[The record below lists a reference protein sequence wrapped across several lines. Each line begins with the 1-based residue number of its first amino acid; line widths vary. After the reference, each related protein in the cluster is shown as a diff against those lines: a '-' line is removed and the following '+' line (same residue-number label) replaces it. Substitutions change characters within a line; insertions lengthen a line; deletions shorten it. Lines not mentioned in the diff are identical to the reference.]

1 MPRLALGCLT
11 TYPALFV
18 SFTHMIASYPS
29 SSALPLKAMH
39 AFDLVM
45 RLGGVG
51 RAAERLGVTHGAV
64 SRQIGHLQTTLG
76 LRLFEGP
83 RNARRPTA
91 EAEQLWA
98 EIAPAFGQLEAAA
111 GARMGS
117 QQRLRV
123 SCLSTLAARWLIPR
137 LADFA
142 TLHPDIVVELSESY
156 AAPVRALEGADLAIR
171 MLAKGAT
178 APSGLTATPFMDN
191 AFGLVVAPHRAG
203 AADRRLVSRSHP
215 AAWKDWAALS
225 GQAVPDL
232 SPVEFDHQQTM
243 IQAAV
248 AGLGVAVTQKAL
260 VEADLAE
267 GRLTAPAGFVRD
279 GAAYAVFH
287 RSEDAGKT
295 RRTFIV
301 WLRGQGRPEN

>member
-1 MPRLALGCLT
+1 MPSPR
-11 TYPALFV
+11 
-18 SFTHMIASYPS
+18 PS

-64 SRQIGHLQTTLG
+64 SRQIGHLQTALG

-83 RNARRPTA
+83 RNARHPTA
-91 EAEQLWA
+91 EAERLWT
-98 EIAPAFGQLEAAA
+98 EIGPAFGQLEAAA

-137 LADFA
+137 LPDFA
-142 TLHPDIVVELSESY
+142 AAHPESVVELSESY
-156 AAPVRALEGADLAIR
+156 AAPARALDGADLAIR
-171 MLAKGAT
+171 MLAEGAT
-178 APSGLTATPFMDN
+178 TPAGLTAVPFMDN
-191 AFGLVVAPHRAG
+191 AFGLVVAPHRAED
-203 AADRRLVSRSHP
+203 ADRRLVSRSHP
-215 AAWKDWAALS
+215 GAWRDWATLS
-225 GQAVPDL
+225 GQAVPEL
-232 SPVEFDHQQTM
+232 PSVEFDHQQTM

-260 VEADLAE
+260 IEADLAQ

-295 RRTFIV
+295 ARTFIA
-301 WLRGQGRPEN
+301 WLCGQDRKPHV

>member
-1 MPRLALGCLT
+1 MTAPR
-11 TYPALFV
+11 PA
-18 SFTHMIASYPS
+18 

-45 RLGGVG
+45 RLGGIG

-76 LRLFEGP
+76 LRLFQGP
-83 RNARRPTA
+83 RNARRPTP
-91 EAEQLWA
+91 EAEGLWA
-98 EIAPAFGQLEAAA
+98 EIGPAFAQLEAAA
-111 GARMGS
+111 HARMGS
-117 QQRLRV
+117 QKRLRV

-137 LADFA
+137 LPGFA
-142 TLHPDIVVELSESY
+142 AAHPEIVVELSESY
-156 AAPVRALEGADLAIR
+156 AAPARALDGADLAIR
-171 MLAKGAT
+171 MLAEEARVP
-178 APSGLTATPFMDN
+178 AGLTAIPFMDN
-191 AFGLVVAPHRAG
+191 AFGLVVAPHRAED
-203 AADRRLVSRSHP
+203 ADRRLVSRSHP
-215 AAWKDWAALS
+215 GAWRDWAALS

-232 SPVEFDHQQTM
+232 PPVEFDHQQTM

-267 GRLTAPAGFVRD
+267 GRLTAPGGFVRD

-287 RSEDAGKT
+287 RSDEAGAT
-295 RRTFIV
+295 ARTFIA
-301 WLRGQGRPEN
+301 WLCGQDRMAPSDSAFTPSS

>member
-1 MPRLALGCLT
+1 MTTPR
-11 TYPALFV
+11 
-18 SFTHMIASYPS
+18 SS

-45 RLGGVG
+45 RLGGIG

-64 SRQIGHLQTTLG
+64 SRQIGHLQGVLDV
-76 LRLFEGP
+76 RLFEGP

-91 EAEQLWA
+91 EAESLWA
-98 EIAPAFGQLEAAA
+98 EIGPAFGQLETAA

-137 LADFA
+137 LPGFA
-142 TLHPDIVVELSESY
+142 ALHPDIVVELSESY
-156 AAPVRALEGADLAIR
+156 AAPARALEGADLAIR
-171 MLAKGAT
+171 MLAEGT
-178 APSGLTATPFMDN
+178 TTPSGLTVTPFMDN
-191 AFGLVVAPHRAG
+191 AFGLIIAPHRTG
-203 AADRRLVSRSHP
+203 DADRRLVSRSHP
-215 AAWKDWAALS
+215 GAWKDWATLS

-232 SPVEFDHQQTM
+232 PLVEFDHQQTM

-260 VEADLAE
+260 VETDLSE

-279 GAAYAVFH
+279 GAVYAVFH
-287 RSEDAGKT
+287 RPEDAGRTT
-295 RRTFIV
+295 RAFIA
-301 WLRGQGRPEN
+301 WLCGQGQEAQR

>member
-1 MPRLALGCLT
+1 MTTPRLL
-11 TYPALFV
+11 
-18 SFTHMIASYPS
+18 

-64 SRQIGHLQTTLG
+64 SRQIGHLQG
-76 LRLFEGP
+76 VMGVRLFEGP

-91 EAEQLWA
+91 GAEQLWA
-98 EIAPAFGQLEAAA
+98 EIGPAFGQLEAAA

-142 TLHPDIVVELSESY
+142 AVHPDIMVELTESY
-156 AAPVRALEGADLAIR
+156 APPARALDGGDLAIR
-171 MLAKGAT
+171 MLAEGAT

-191 AFGLVVAPHRAG
+191 AFGLVVAPHRADG
-203 AADRRLVSRSHP
+203 AGRRLVSRSHP
-215 AAWKDWAALS
+215 GAWRDWAALS
-225 GQAVPDL
+225 GRTVPDL
-232 SPVEFDHQQTM
+232 PPVEFDHQQTM

-248 AGLGVAVTQKAL
+248 AGLGPAVTQMAR

-279 GAAYAVFH
+279 GAVYAVFH
-287 RSEDAGKT
+287 RPEDAG
-295 RRTFIV
+295 RTTGAFIA
-301 WLRGQGRPEN
+301 WLCGQGRRAP